1 MSMKRDG
8 NGHQLEVLSGKWD
21 AQTAE
26 LQGSAE
32 LHRAAALH
40 GAAALHRAVLASAQ
54 LTDARGTWIRLTHV
68 RGFVNVWL
76 YHLFLIHIFVCS
88 SSSHAS
94 PIVIVSL
101 RRGRAAFGRSACC
114 QPCGTLRCPPG
125 SGCFAFGSPAGRA
138 RDCAVRA
145 CGICSVACR
154 NSYVVVPRRAA
165 RYYDE
170 TLRQTHAA
178 CDDVK

>member
-1 MSMKRDG
+1 MAINSRCWVASRTRDG
-8 NGHQLEVLSGKWD
+8 GVG
-21 AQTAE
+21 
-26 LQGSAE
+26 GRRV
-32 LHRAAALH
+32 HRAAALH

-114 QPCGTLRCPPG
+114 QPCGTLRCPV
-125 SGCFAFGSPAGRA
+125 RRRVA
-138 RDCAVRA
+138 R
-145 CGICSVACR
+145 VASR
-154 NSYVVVPRRAA
+154 SVPRRVERVTVQYAHVGSVA
-165 RYYDE
+165 
-170 TLRQTHAA
+170 
-178 CDDVK
+178 